1 VTFPTEAPIP
11 AGGIGGVESG
21 PGLRY
26 RDHEGKIKMGAQ
38 SEFSENTLPAKRR
51 LVEVLA
57 INPANLRNDRPQSQW
72 RGLGKRGSLAL
83 GPLLI
88 TFCIGVAATV
98 AWLSHGDAAREAIAS
113 SFSRLGWLTWR
124 AAAIGPRT
132 PDVIVTA
139 AASPDRQLLNE
150 MSLNLDALWQ
160 RVDQLR
166 AGQEQMAHNIKQITA
181 AQEQLTLEVTKQHA
195 IEQYILAKNPELPRA
210 TQVPRH
216 STLLRRQTDQIE
228 SR

>member
-1 VTFPTEAPIP
+1 
-11 AGGIGGVESG
+11 
-21 PGLRY
+21 
-26 RDHEGKIKMGAQ
+26 MGAQ
-38 SEFSENTLPAKRR
+38 SEFCENPLPAKRR

-57 INPANLRNDRPQSQW
+57 INPAQLRNDRSQSQW
-72 RGLGKRGSLAL
+72 RALGKRASLAL
-83 GPLLI
+83 SPLLI

-98 AWLSHGDAAREAIAS
+98 AWLSHGNAAREAIAS

-124 AAAIGPRT
+124 AAAVGQRT
-132 PDVIVTA
+132 PPDVIVTA
-139 AASPDRQLLNE
+139 ASSPDRQLLNE

-166 AGQEQMAHNIKQITA
+166 AGQEQMAHTIKQLTA
-181 AQEQLTLEVTKQHA
+181 AQEQLTLEVTKLHA
-195 IEQYILAKNPELPRA
+195 IEQYIIAKNPELPLQRPTPA
-210 TQVPRH
+210 PRR